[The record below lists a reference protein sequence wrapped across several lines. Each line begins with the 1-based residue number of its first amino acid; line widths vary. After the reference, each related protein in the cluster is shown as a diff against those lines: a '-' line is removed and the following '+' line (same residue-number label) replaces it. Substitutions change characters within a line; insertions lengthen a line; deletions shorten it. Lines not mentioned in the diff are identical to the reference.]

1 MKRTPFSIETSTG
14 KGHSLRILSYR
25 KSVLAAAF
33 TLILILF
40 MSHGAAAQQDDD
52 KYHFTITPYLWLP
65 SIDGSV
71 SYTVQPR
78 AAIAGLARTDV
89 EVDAD
94 DILDALDFA
103 FMVSGEVRRSKWSL
117 FTDLIYLDL
126 SAENSDVKSVQF
138 LGGTP
143 LAVGVGTDAGTD
155 ASLEGIQWTL
165 AGGYSLVQGKYAL
178 LDIFGG
184 FRYFGVEASTDWTL
198 TVNINGPLGGQ
209 VFNRTGSISQSEDI
223 WDGIVGARGR
233 INLGDSNWF
242 LPYYLDLGIGD
253 SDFTWQGLLGVAY
266 TIKWVD
272 IKLAYRHLYY
282 DTGGDKLLDDFSL
295 SGPIFGASFRF

>member
-1 MKRTPFSIETSTG
+1 MK
-14 KGHSLRILSYR
+14 KLNL
-25 KSVLAAAF
+25 VLFAF
-33 TLILILF
+33 TVILILF

-52 KYHFTITPYLWLP
+52 KYHFTITPYIWVP
-65 SIDGSV
+65 FIDGTL
-71 SYTVQPR
+71 SYGVQPR

-103 FMVSGEVRRSKWSL
+103 FMLSGEVRRSRWSV

-138 LGGTP
+138 LGGSR
-143 LAVGVGTDAGTD
+143 LAVGVGLDAGTK
-155 ASLEGIQWTL
+155 SSFEGIQWTL
-165 AGGYSLVQGKYAL
+165 AGGYSLVQAKYAL

-198 TVNINGPLGGQ
+198 TVDINGPLGGQ

-223 WDGIVGARGR
+223 WDGIVPERGH
-233 INLGDSNWF
+233 LG
-242 LPYYLDLGIGD
+242 
-253 SDFTWQGLLGVAY
+253 
-266 TIKWVD
+266 
-272 IKLAYRHLYY
+272 RHRRG
-282 DTGGDKLLDDFSL
+282 TR
-295 SGPIFGASFRF
+295 PN